1 MATHLTT
8 GTGATGS
15 KPLDELARTINSV
28 IAAMSADFGD
38 RFKRAFE
45 APEDLRQYKRRL
57 YMLLRGK
64 PAAAVV
70 DAYEQMVAEKPGL
83 IPTAPEISYATERV
97 AIAMRRAETE
107 RVEAERIAALPP
119 PNPAGMRRIRDGAAR
134 IGTEDC
140 EELAEAVAAHEELIR
155 RHTREGRIR
164 RPGLRITPCP
174 TCGNPGTFS
183 RSVAGSE
190 TWYCLEHFRK
200 GF

>member
-1 MATHLTT
+1 MATHLLT
-8 GTGATGS
+8 GTEANG

-70 DAYEQMVAEKPGL
+70 DAYEQVVAEKPGL
-83 IPTAPEISYATERV
+83 IPTAPEISQAAERV
-97 AIAMRRAETE
+97 AVSMRRAEAE
-107 RVEAERIAALPP
+107 RMEAERITALPP
-119 PNPAGMRRIRDGAAR
+119 PNSSGMRRIRDGAAR
-134 IGTEDC
+134 IGAEDSG
-140 EELAEAVAAHEELIR
+140 ELAEAVAAHEELIR
-155 RHTREGRIR
+155 RHTREERIR

-174 TCGNPGTFS
+174 VCGNPGTFS
-183 RSVAGSE
+183 YSTTGSE
-190 TWYCLEHFRK
+190 TWYCLEHFRR
-200 GF
+200 G